1 MEESKN
7 TYDRRTLKTRKAI
20 KDALCELLVE
30 KELHKVTVKEI
41 TDKADIN
48 RGTFYKH
55 YLDVFDLYDKM
66 EHDILIDLGMLV
78 LELESLRSEQF
89 FKHLIDYIDDNRP
102 EFRMMFS
109 PNSTCKLRDRFNRIL
124 EGLFRQL
131 EAEEIEANISDITLR
146 YHTNYRSR
154 GCTAVI
160 GLWARGNF
168 VEPKEFIIKNLCALD
183 SNTKSFILK
192 NK

>member
-66 EHDILIDLGMLV
+66 EDDILIDLGMLV

-131 EAEEIEANISDITLR
+131 EAEEIDANISDITLR

>member
-66 EHDILIDLGMLV
+66 EQDILIDLGMLV

-89 FKHLIDYIDDNRP
+89 FKHLIDYIDDNRS

-183 SNTKSFILK
+183 SNTKAFILK